1 MSAAP
6 ANPNAP
12 SLWRFAEL
20 GLVLFL
26 FGTLLLLVLPLP
38 PMLLDLLLGVSI
50 ASGLLVLLVIV
61 YIREPASFSSFPTLL
76 LIITLFRLGLNVA
89 STRLILIDGYA
100 GEIIN
105 AFGNLVVQGNYVVG
119 FVIFLILTVI
129 NFIVI
134 TKGAGR
140 IAEVAARFT
149 LDAMPGKQMAIDAE
163 LNAGLIKEDQA
174 RSRRKALQQE
184 ADFYGAMDGSSKFV
198 RGDAIAGIL
207 ITIINVIGGIGIG
220 VFQKGMPITEALQR
234 YTILSI
240 GDGLVSQVPALII
253 STAAGILVTRAAS
266 EASLGQSLTKQ
277 LFFQPKVLMI
287 LSISMFVLALVPG
300 LPMLPFLFLGG
311 LFGVMHRQF
320 SKAGLLL
327 PLVMGGGGDG
337 GGGGGATAAAGGGS
351 TPAGGAPGAAKASDK
366 LEDLLSLDTLQIE
379 LGYGLLQLADV
390 RKGGDLLERVTGVR
404 RNFVSEMGFIIPSVR
419 LRDNLQLAQN
429 EYRFVFRGQLIAR
442 GEVIPGQWLAMNVN
456 NSTVVLNGVQTVEP
470 VFQLP
475 AVWITEVER
484 KNAEIA
490 GYTTVDAASVLVTH
504 FGETIK
510 RYCHQI
516 LSRQDVQ
523 TLLDNLKQS
532 NPALVNELV
541 PALLTVGQVQRV
553 LQILLSEGVS
563 IRNLIGILE
572 RVADHATLTK
582 NPEELAE
589 QSRRSLGTQIIKPYQ
604 NERGAIHAITL
615 DPWLEEDLVRG
626 LRPSQSETILLL
638 DPKLIQHLSHHLSQ
652 AMQPLIADGRPPV
665 VLCTSA
671 IRYGLRKFF
680 AGKYPELAFISYE
693 ELPPKIEI
701 QAAGTIPSL
710 N

>member
-12 SLWRFAEL
+12 SPWRFAEL

-26 FGTLLLLVLPLP
+26 FGTLLLLVLPLA

>member
-12 SLWRFAEL
+12 SPWRFAEL

-26 FGTLLLLVLPLP
+26 FGTLLLLVLPLA

-337 GGGGGATAAAGGGS
+337 GGGGGATAAVGGGS

>member
-1 MSAAP
+1 MSGAS

-12 SLWRFAEL
+12 GSWRFAEL
-20 GLVLFL
+20 GLVVFL

-50 ASGLLVLLVIV
+50 ASGLLVLLVII
-61 YIREPASFSSFPTLL
+61 YIREPASFSGFPTLL
-76 LIITLFRLGLNVA
+76 LIVTLFRLGLNVA

-105 AFGNLVVQGNYVVG
+105 AFGNFVVQGNYVVG
-119 FVIFLILTVI
+119 FVVFLILTVI

-149 LDAMPGKQMAIDAE
+149 LDAMPGKQMAVDAE
-163 LNAGLIKEDQA
+163 LNAGIIKEDQA
-174 RSRRKALQQE
+174 RARRKALQQE

-207 ITIINVIGGIGIG
+207 ITLINIIGGIGIG
-220 VFQKGMPITEALQR
+220 VFQKGMPVGEALQR
-234 YTILSI
+234 YTILTI

-253 STAAGILVTRAAS
+253 STAAGILVTRAAG
-266 EASLGQSLTKQ
+266 EGSLGQSLTKQ
-277 LFFQPKVLMI
+277 LFFQPKVLKV

-300 LPMLPFLFLGG
+300 FPMLPFIFLGG
-311 LFGVMHRQF
+311 LFAVMHRQF
-320 SKAGLLL
+320 SRMGLITSFVAG
-327 PLVMGGGGDG
+327 GGGGDG
-337 GGGGGATAAAGGGS
+337 GGAAVATPGGGSAPAGGGS
-351 TPAGGAPGAAKASDK
+351 GTATKAPDK

-404 RNFVSEMGFIIPSVR
+404 RNFVTEMGFIIPSVR
-419 LRDNLQLAQN
+419 LRDNLQLEQN
-429 EYRFVFRGQLIAR
+429 EYRFIFRGQLIAR

-456 NSTVVLNGVQTVEP
+456 NSPVVLNGLQTVEP

-475 AVWITEVER
+475 AVWIADVER

-490 GYTTVDAASVLVTH
+490 GYTTVDAGSVLVTH

-510 RYCHQI
+510 RFCHQI

-541 PALLTVGQVQRV
+541 PALLSVGQVQRV

-563 IRNLIGILE
+563 IRNLVGILE
-572 RVADHATLTK
+572 RVADHAALTK

-589 QSRRSLGTQIIKPYQ
+589 NARRTLGAQIIKPYQ
-604 NERGAIHAITL
+604 NERGAILAITL

-626 LRPSQSETILLL
+626 LRPSQTETILLL

-680 AGKYPELAFISYE
+680 AGKYPELAFLSYE
-693 ELPPKIEI
+693 ELPPKVEI
-701 QAAGTIPSL
+701 QAVGTIPSL